1 LSGVSLSDEEQEQL
15 YILLKPLEIRL
26 GVPLAAVLGRI
37 EKSLF
42 ARLTVGEL
50 EALASRFGPD
60 R

>member
-1 LSGVSLSDEEQEQL
+1 LSGVSLSEEEQEQL
-15 YILLKPLEIRL
+15 YILLKPLEVRL
-26 GVPLAAVLGRI
+26 DAQLTAVLVRI

-50 EALASRFGPD
+50 EALASRFAHH